1 MDPGRI
7 DAYRSRLLELKAQAE
22 SRVRD
27 VEEMSGFDMPE
38 SEWSGE
44 LSSYDNHTADSASA
58 LEMRSVNLGLI
69 HHGHD
74 TIAQIESAL
83 ERISSGSYGKCQGCG
98 MDIPLE
104 RLDAIPWT
112 TSCTQCKSKSPSPS
126 GRSGP
131 RPIEEEVLR
140 PPFGGRDPARAYDDP
155 GIHGED
161 IWDALAEYGTA
172 NSPQDEQARHSGGE
186 DEF

>member
-1 MDPGRI
+1 MEPEKI
-7 DAYRSRLLELKAQAE
+7 DSCKSRLIELKAQAE

-27 VEEMSGFDMPE
+27 VEETAGFDTPE

-58 LEMRSVNLGLI
+58 LEMRSINLGLI
-69 HHGHD
+69 HHGRD
-74 TIAQIESAL
+74 IVAQIESAL
-83 ERISSGSYGKCQGCG
+83 ERIADGSYGKCDQCG
-98 MDIPLE
+98 RDIPPE

-112 TSCTQCKSKSPSPS
+112 TSCAQCKADSLSPS

-131 RPIEEEVLR
+131 RPIEEEVVR

-172 NSPQDEQARHSGGE
+172 NSPQDEEAGNSG
-186 DEF
+186 DVDSF